1 MTDRLTQIQRYAFG
15 KATEKARIRGITV
28 NGDKATVRF
37 AEFTAPESDVEEYR
51 KQDGTDGHYFYVIFD
66 VWHSAVK
73 SYWTG
78 KQRSVEYIYLTD
90 KAEGNEIFKKISA
103 TKAFDFE
110 IAL

>member
-15 KATEKARIRGITV
+15 KATEKARIRNITV

-37 AEFTAPESDVEEYR
+37 AEFTAPEKEVDEYR

-66 VWHSAVK
+66 IWHEQVK

-78 KQRSVEYIYLTD
+78 KVRPVEYIYLID
-90 KAEGNEIFKKISA
+90 KAEGNEIFKQISVS
-103 TKAFDFE
+103 KSFE